1 MATGEKDL
9 LFESFLKK
17 RKDTMIFT
25 WSKYWFRLRNT
36 TLSFYTGKQAD
47 ESCLRG
53 KYYIYLQVQSVREV
67 GSTDSNHTFEI
78 VMKNGK
84 RKLLSADSAEL
95 RAIWIEFLWK
105 SMQLPNPGRNNS
117 SCTWHDVPSLEQR
130 AEAVGLNRNE
140 SKRDLEDHRCEQAAS
155 SSNDLKPENQS
166 YIEDEVSA
174 SENASKLKSEVE
186 GMKPDGDE
194 ENKGTI
200 DDRQSTIYDVP
211 KLKSE
216 GEDIP
221 FDPEKKSDIDHK
233 NSGIYDFPKLKNILN
248 LTVTASH
255 GDQDGG
261 EEDIYVY
268 PTVKSHLFQGEPFD
282 DSEEKSTDSISV
294 SPDEVFGVSTA

>member
-47 ESCLRG
+47 EVIRLFLSFQSCLRG
-53 KYYIYLQVQSVREV
+53 KYYIY
-67 GSTDSNHTFEI
+67 
-78 VMKNGK
+78 
-84 RKLLSADSAEL
+84 LSADSAEL

>member
-53 KYYIYLQVQSVREV
+53 KYYIY
-67 GSTDSNHTFEI
+67 
-78 VMKNGK
+78 
-84 RKLLSADSAEL
+84 LSADSAEL